1 MLPPRPPPGGASAAA
16 QPPWRPWSAPL
27 FESEL
32 QRVPMLWDDP
42 VRFRMTNMTAKMA
55 EAGLINPGDPATP
68 LPARHRLL
76 STGFLNCTAAAASAS
91 AAMGACAP
99 RVARSWYKP
108 SVQRTAGGEV
118 AAHAPSGRAWRA
130 MFQ

>member
-68 LPARHRLL
+68 LPARRRVRLR
-76 STGFLNCTAAAASAS
+76 GDGRVRAARGALVVQAERAAD
-91 AAMGACAP
+91 G
-99 RVARSWYKP
+99 
-108 SVQRTAGGEV
+108 
-118 AAHAPSGRAWRA
+118 
-130 MFQ
+130 